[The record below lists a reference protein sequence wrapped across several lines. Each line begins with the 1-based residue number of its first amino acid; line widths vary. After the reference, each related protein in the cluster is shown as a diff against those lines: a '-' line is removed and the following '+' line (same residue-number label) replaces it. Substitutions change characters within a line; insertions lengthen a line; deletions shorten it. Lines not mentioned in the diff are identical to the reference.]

1 MDIDGLVDELQAIY
15 AAKRC
20 IRNKEALQLLSAYQA
35 LPQDADQLIEALFA
49 IGFVWA
55 LAKESDDARDA
66 VWIEDRELL
75 HAVFSLET
83 ATASQAACGVRRL
96 SLDAWRSWMRQ
107 TKAGD
112 TQALNRIF
120 DVCLHVGLKI
130 AVVANMDNRCEWED
144 LAQEIALGLMYAIRD
159 YNTWHHGCFFFY
171 MPLFVRQFMERAIA
185 CNKPLSRS
193 VLSLDAPVGKGKRLC
208 DVLRMPERLTPFE
221 IVYRVYLRDYMGDLA
236 TDRYHIYDKEF
247 LWARYGLSLSR
258 LHTVKE
264 VANLFDVSI
273 ERVEKAEKRALK
285 NIRRSMKHWD

>member
-1 MDIDGLVDELQAIY
+1 MDIDGLVDELQAIC

-96 SLDAWRSWMRQ
+96 SWNAWRSWMRQ

-159 YNTWHHGCFFFY
+159 YNTWHHGCFFFF

-185 CNKPLSRS
+185 CNTPLSRS

-208 DVLRMPERLTPFE
+208 DVLRMPENLSPFDYVYNAFLRAFLKEAASTVLTPREE
-221 IVYRVYLRDYMGDLA
+221 ITLWMRYGFGPYHVHSHKEIACFYRV
-236 TDRYHIYDKEF
+236 E
-247 LWARYGLSLSR
+247 
-258 LHTVKE
+258 TVRIRQ
-264 VANLFDVSI
+264 I
-273 ERVEKAEKRALK
+273 ERAALK
-285 NIRRSMKHWD
+285 KLRRSMKHWD